1 MSLEAQLQELKLDY
15 IRIQSDLEKREST
28 GQQVDPLIKQLE
40 SIEQEISKVRQYM
53 RQNMSSQKMNRIIN
67 RFRKD

>member
-53 RQNMSSQKMNRIIN
+53 RQNMSSQKNESHHQ
-67 RFRKD
+67 

>member
-40 SIEQEISKVRQYM
+40 SIEQEISNVRQYM
-53 RQNMSSQKMNRIIN
+53 RQDMSSQKNESHHQ
-67 RFRKD
+67 

>member
-40 SIEQEISKVRQYM
+40 SIEHEISKVRQYM
-53 RQNMSSQKMNRIIN
+53 RQEMASQKNESHHQ
-67 RFRKD
+67 

>member
-53 RQNMSSQKMNRIIN
+53 RQDMSSQKNESHHQ
-67 RFRKD
+67 